1 MSEACKEIQDQIAG
15 YVDQEIEP
23 GRASSISQ
31 HLHRCPGC
39 AQQADTQKEVKQWV
53 QENAPHVAAPP
64 HLRGEVRR
72 RLDREP
78 FRFGFLGALQY
89 LFQQKPLPATAAT
102 IGLIV
107 LSSFITYYSVPG
119 RMHQNGGTPGFVDV
133 SLEGEMVC
141 VDCTLMDIRQAQYTH
156 DATHRFGLRCKNG
169 NIWSILPSEKG
180 RELMQHPGCLQRQVR
195 IVGYMFQNT
204 HYIEVKEFSLI

>member
-23 GRASSISQ
+23 SRASSISQ
-31 HLHRCPGC
+31 HLNHCPGC
-39 AQQADTQKEVKQWV
+39 AQQADAQKEVKEWV
-53 QENAPHVAAPP
+53 QENAQPVAAPS
-64 HLRGEVRR
+64 HLRAEVRR
-72 RLDREP
+72 RLEREP
-78 FRFGFLGALQY
+78 LRFDFLGALHF

-107 LSSFITYYSVPG
+107 LSSFITYHAVPN
-119 RMHQNGGTPGFVDV
+119 RMDQNAGAPGFVDV
-133 SLEGEMVC
+133 SLEGEMIC

-180 RELMQHPGCLQRQVR
+180 RELMQTPECFQRQVR
-195 IVGYMFQNT
+195 IVGYVFQNT
-204 HYIEVKEFSLI
+204 HYIDVKQFSLI